1 MLSINKNYPL
11 IPISTIDRSLLH
23 WKNVMA
29 HKCHSIFALLE
40 DGEFRYNITL
50 LSTPVLKNKV
60 TFGILFEIDGIPV
73 PVWFSAWPLEQRIKE
88 FIDDGDITKVPVDL
102 RAELVER
109 ALKPLLDPIVNKTKT
124 TIHVMNFLTHQ
135 PSQVNGMSIGFEFTD
150 ENKHTLSIL
159 VVVHEK
165 IATQLLKMMECW
177 PSRSLYPWQHQSTA
191 LWLEVGRVDLPLQQ
205 LAQVRLADIILLD
218 GDRIE
223 RNGVLLRNGAGHVYR
238 AVLTDKQLMLESGII
253 TMSDDIQNEIL
264 DNIND
269 IPVRLSFDV
278 GEVILPFDEVQKLT
292 QGSVV
297 DLNYPITPMVTI
309 RSNNKVIGTGEL
321 VDIEGK
327 KGVRIS
333 QLFSVGNATATHKEG
348 SNG

>member
-1 MLSINKNYPL
+1 
-11 IPISTIDRSLLH
+11 
-23 WKNVMA
+23 MA
-29 HKCHSIFALLE
+29 HKCRSIFVPLGDEAS
-40 DGEFRYNITL
+40 GYNIML
-50 LSTPVLKNKV
+50 LATPVLKNKL
-60 TFGILFEIDGIPV
+60 TFGILFEIEGIPV

-88 FIDDGDITKVPVDL
+88 FIDDGDITKAPVDL

-109 ALKPLLDPIVNKTKT
+109 ALKPLLDPIINKTKT

-135 PSQVNGMSIGFEFTD
+135 PSQVNDMSIGFEFTD
-150 ENKHTLSIL
+150 ESNHDISIL

-165 IATQLLKMMECW
+165 VTTQLLKMMSYW
-177 PSRSLYPWQHQSTA
+177 PSRRLYPWQHHLTT
-191 LWLEVGRVDLPLQQ
+191 LCLEVGRVDLSLQQ
-205 LAQVRLADIILLD
+205 LAKVSLADIILLEGND
-218 GDRIE
+218 VE

-238 AVLTDKQLMLESGII
+238 AVVTDKQLVLESGII
-253 TMSDDIQNEIL
+253 TMSDDIQNEVL
-264 DNIND
+264 DSIND

-278 GEVILPFDEVQKLT
+278 GEVILSFDAVQKLT

-321 VDIEGK
+321 VDIDGK

-333 QLFSVGNATATHKEG
+333 QLFSMGNTDAVANKEG